1 MQLHDLKPTYKRK
14 AKKHIGRGGKRGTY
28 SGRGEKGQ
36 RKRSGHRIR
45 PAERDLIMRLPK
57 LRGVKNKSLETSTRV
72 INVGELDLAFKDN
85 NLTVTRKLLLTTGRI
100 RKLWDPVKILGN
112 GEVKKA
118 FMIQGI
124 QASKSAKEK
133 IQKAG
138 GSVT

>member
-1 MQLHDLKPTYKRK
+1 MRLHDLKPTYKRK

-57 LRGVKNKSLETSTRV
+57 LRGIKHKSLEGSTSV
-72 INVGELDLAFKDN
+72 INVG
-85 NLTVTRKLLLTTGRI
+85 NLEAIFNEPKITRKILLDKGIT

-112 GEVKKA
+112 GEVKRA
-118 FMIQGI
+118 FVIEGI
-124 QASKSAKEK
+124 PVSKSAKEK
-133 IQKAG
+133 IEKAG
-138 GSVT
+138 GSVK